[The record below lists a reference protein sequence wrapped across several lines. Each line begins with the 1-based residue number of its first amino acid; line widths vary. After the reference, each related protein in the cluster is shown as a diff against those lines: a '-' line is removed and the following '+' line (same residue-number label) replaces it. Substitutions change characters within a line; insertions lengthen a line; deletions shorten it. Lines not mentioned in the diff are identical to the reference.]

1 MFDSM
6 FSDKITITKKSD
18 DVFELD
24 QRMVKIRENEKG
36 LMAVS
41 YVAPVFEAMDLED
54 FFDDVIASE
63 YLSMN
68 IGGADEFTVMF
79 RGIVDGKGKNFP
91 QNLDHKIIL
100 LQEPKWL
107 DERENV
113 QLTGFSKFKIRG
125 KISDDADELL

>member
-18 DVFELD
+18 EVFELD

-41 YVAPVFEAMDLED
+41 YVAPVFEAMDSED

-68 IGGADEFTVMF
+68 IGGAGEFTVMF
-79 RGIVDGKGKNFP
+79 RGIVDGKGKKFP